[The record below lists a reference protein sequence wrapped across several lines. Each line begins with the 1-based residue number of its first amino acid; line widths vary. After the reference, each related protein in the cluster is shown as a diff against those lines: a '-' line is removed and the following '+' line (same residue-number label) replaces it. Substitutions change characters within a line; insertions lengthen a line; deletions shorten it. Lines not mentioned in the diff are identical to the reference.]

1 MSEFDRLLRRVK
13 DGVDR
18 GALTQQEAAH
28 YVGEHVARRL
38 YCSSATLW
46 TIGGPP
52 GLRVITRV
60 GGFDAT
66 LEMPLAEPLQVTLAG
81 ASAWHDA
88 LSNQGVFATA
98 DCHADPRLTAQ
109 HAGLV
114 GLQRVRGLL
123 QAAIGANAALWG
135 FVSCAQYDAARL
147 WTLREITQLQRIGIA
162 LSIRRSRDRAAARG
176 RLVTGVS
183 PAST

>member
-1 MSEFDRLLRRVK
+1 MSEFDGLLRRVK

-52 GLRVITRV
+52 GLRVLTRV
-60 GGFDAT
+60 GGFDTT
-66 LEMPLAEPLQVTLAG
+66 LNMPLAEPLQVTLAG
-81 ASAWHDA
+81 PSTWLDT
-88 LSNQGVFATA
+88 LCQQGVFATA
-98 DCHADPRLTAQ
+98 DVHAEPRLGES

-114 GLQRVRGLL
+114 GLRRVRGLL
-123 QAAIGANAALWG
+123 QAGIGANADLWG
-135 FVSCAQYDAARL
+135 FVSCAQYDTPRL
-147 WTLREITQLQRIGIA
+147 WTLREIVHLQRIAIA
-162 LSIRRSRDRAAARG
+162 LSLRRSRDRAAARG
-176 RLVTGVS
+176 RLATRVS

>member
-1 MSEFDRLLRRVK
+1 MSEFDGLLRRVK

-18 GALTQQEAAH
+18 GSLTQQEAAH

-38 YCSSATLW
+38 YCSTATLW
-46 TIGGPP
+46 TIAGPP
-52 GLRVITRV
+52 GLRVLTRV

-66 LEMPLAEPLQVTLAG
+66 LKMPLAEPLQITLAG

-88 LSNQGVFATA
+88 LSQQGVFATA
-98 DCHADPRLTAQ
+98 DAHADPRLAGE
-109 HAGLV
+109 HAGLA
-114 GLQRVRGLL
+114 GLRRVRGLL
-123 QAAIGANAALWG
+123 QAAIGANADLWG

-176 RLVTGVS
+176 RIALPVTR
-183 PAST
+183 AST